1 MYDSIHVQDCI
12 QNSAHEFL
20 IVFCVLDTDSRPTES
35 VRMNCHHFSS
45 GGGERE
51 RQHQIDFLNNIIGCG
66 DY

>member
-35 VRMNCHHFSS
+35 VRMNCHHCVTDVQV
-45 GGGERE
+45 GENE
-51 RQHQIDFLNNIIGCG
+51 RGSIRLIF
-66 DY
+66 